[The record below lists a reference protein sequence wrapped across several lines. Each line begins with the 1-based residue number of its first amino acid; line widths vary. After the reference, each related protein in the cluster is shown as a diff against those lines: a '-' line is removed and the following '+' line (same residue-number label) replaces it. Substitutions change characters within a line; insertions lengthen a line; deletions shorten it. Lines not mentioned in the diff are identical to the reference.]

1 MLGEDNIRLLRQ
13 DQMKRGMWDYLSD
26 SLMNTLK
33 ESYMAEDTNKNRYA
47 GLVRKVEKS
56 LIANEIVGH
65 EAA

>member
-1 MLGEDNIRLLRQ
+1 
-13 DQMKRGMWDYLSD
+13 MKRGMWDYLSD